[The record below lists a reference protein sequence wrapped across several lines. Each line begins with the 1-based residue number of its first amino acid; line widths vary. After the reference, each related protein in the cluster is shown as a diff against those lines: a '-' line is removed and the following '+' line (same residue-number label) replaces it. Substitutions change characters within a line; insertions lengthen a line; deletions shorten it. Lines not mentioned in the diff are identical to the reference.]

1 MASIKD
7 LIAGASPDSVVTS
20 RSILD
25 EARRSHLKYHPSPEN
40 WQDEILYFLLPDRFS
55 DTKNRPMLTREEI
68 AKLRKTLSRQDW
80 NWRQWADSGKHWQG
94 GTLPGIAKRLGY
106 LQALGVSAIWI
117 GPVLK
122 QRTHLDTYHGYGI
135 QDFLEVD
142 PRFGS
147 RQDLLALVQAAHRK
161 GIRVILD
168 IIVNHTCDAWA
179 YLPPGESLDKC
190 RDEPSYRIWPGY
202 YGDPA
207 SYDTYGWQVAWRD
220 VSQDAL
226 SADPKDINSRDQ
238 ALWPREFQDEARFTR
253 AGAGSLDKGDPSDP
267 HAEFRRSDFFALKDL
282 ALDVTPTLDFL
293 IDCYRYWIA
302 ISDIDGYRVDTVKH
316 MELETARNFAGAMR
330 EFAETLGKRN
340 FLIISE
346 VAGGEQYQDLYL
358 DHMSI
363 LGRNM
368 TAALDIGPARPIL
381 SAVGKGLLPG
391 REYFAGFDPPG
402 REVAFRAGDGFG
414 SHRNN
419 GCRHVSILDD
429 HDHVS
434 GEKVRFSAEI
444 PDEFAVKD
452 YQVVVPT
459 AIQLFTLGIPCIYYG
474 TEQAFA
480 GPAQS
485 QVEHLS
491 SEGWKSG
498 VNSGD
503 RYLREAMFGPNHPRA
518 SFNRP
523 IEEQLSKQNASL
535 PGFGPFGTCG
545 KHCFDKSSPSFVRIA
560 ALCKLRAEH
569 LALRVGRQ
577 YYRPIRLP
585 NTWFELPAQGE
596 IVAWSRI
603 LDTLEY
609 LCVVNPHAT
618 ESRGGDVVVDGTL
631 CPPGTAF
638 EVIANTAHTASGKSY
653 AGSHPVDSVIHVVGR
668 QHSYEPAYLEIRGI
682 PPCEVVVLA
691 KRL

>member
-7 LIAGASPDSVVTS
+7 LIASASPDTAAAS
-20 RSILD
+20 RPILQ
-25 EARRSHLKYHPSPEN
+25 EARAGHLKYHPSPEN

-55 DTKNRPMLTREEI
+55 DTKNRPLLTREEI
-68 AKLRKTLSRQDW
+68 GRLRKTLSRPDW
-80 NWRQWADSGKHWQG
+80 SWRQWADSGRLWQG

-106 LQALGVSAIWI
+106 LQDLGVSAIWV

-122 QRTHLDTYHGYGI
+122 QRAHLNTYHGYGI
-135 QDFLEVD
+135 QDFLDVD

-147 RQDLLALVQAAHRK
+147 REELLALVQAAHRK

-168 IIVNHTCDAWA
+168 IIVNHTGDAWG
-179 YLPPGESLDKC
+179 YLPPGEPLDKC
-190 RDEPSYRIWPGY
+190 RNEPPYRAWPGY
-202 YGDPA
+202 YGSPG
-207 SYDTYGWQVAWRD
+207 SYDTHGWQIAWRD
-220 VSQDAL
+220 VRQDAL
-226 SADPKDINSRDQ
+226 STDPKEIESRDQ

-253 AGAGSLDKGDPSDP
+253 AGAGSLGSGDPADP
-267 HAEFRRSDFFALKDL
+267 HAQFRRSDFFALKDL
-282 ALDVTPTLDFL
+282 ALDVPPTLDFL

-302 ISDIDGYRVDTVKH
+302 ISDVDGYRVDTVKH
-316 MELETARNFAGAMR
+316 MELETARNFAGAIR

-346 VAGGEQYQDLYL
+346 IAGGEGYQDLYL

-368 TAALDIGPARPIL
+368 TAALDIGSARMIL
-381 SAVGKGLLPG
+381 TGVGKGLQPG
-391 REYFAGFDPPG
+391 RDYFAGFDP
-402 REVAFRAGDGFG
+402 FDDGFG

-419 GCRHVSILDD
+419 GGRHVSILDD

-434 GEKVRFSAEI
+434 GEKVRFSAEV
-444 PDEFAVKD
+444 PDEYGVKD

-491 SEGWKSG
+491 SEGWKNG
-498 VNSGD
+498 ANGGD
-503 RYLREAMFGPNHPRA
+503 RYLREAMFGPEHPRA
-518 SFNRP
+518 SFERP
-523 IEEQLSKQNASL
+523 IDEQLSKQNASL

-560 ALCKLRAEH
+560 ALCKLRSEH
-569 LALRVGRQ
+569 LTLRVGRQ
-577 YYRPIRLP
+577 YQRALRLP
-585 NTWFELPAQGE
+585 NRWFELPAQGE
-596 IVAWSRI
+596 LVAWSRI

-618 ESRGGDVVVDGTL
+618 QSRGGDVVVDGSL
-631 CPPGTAF
+631 CPPGTVF
-638 EVIANTAHTASGKSY
+638 EVLANTAHTAAGKAY
-653 AGSHPVDSVIHVVGR
+653 AASHPVGSTLQVVGR
-668 QHSYEPAYLEIRGI
+668 RYPYEPAYLEIRGV